1 MAWTTVFSFCSAEER
16 SAEVTISDHEIHPA
30 AETRAQAEELPQ
42 TKLQDV
48 SDFHEEFVPGTM
60 CK

>member
-1 MAWTTVFSFCSAEER
+1 M
-16 SAEVTISDHEIHPA
+16 TISDHEIHPC

>member
-16 SAEVTISDHEIHPA
+16 SAEVNISDHEIHPA
-30 AETRAQAEELPQ
+30 AETKAQAEELPE
-42 TKLQDV
+42 TKLQNV